1 MACQFKW
8 FSITRKLNEMAVPSS
23 NGLRIVTALLL
34 LVAGAAS
41 IVFPFLSAAAVTLVF
56 GAVAMA
62 AGVSQLLRFGAA
74 SDLGAKI
81 FRLLSA
87 LLYVVGGIYV
97 LLFPVDSTFSITLFL
112 GVLLV
117 VEGVMELAAAA
128 AAAGPAR
135 NLVLLDGIIT
145 CLLGGMVL
153 VEWPSD
159 TVWVIGTLF
168 GMALLFSAFRLFAS
182 SGGES
187 PQTNS

>member
-1 MACQFKW
+1 MVCQFKW
-8 FSITRKLNEMAVPSS
+8 FRITRKLNEMAVLSS

-74 SDLGAKI
+74 SDLGAKL

-135 NLVLLDGIIT
+135 SLVLLDGIIT

-153 VEWPSD
+153 AEWPSD

-168 GMALLFSAFRLFAS
+168 GMALLFSAFRMFAS

>member
-1 MACQFKW
+1 MVCQFKW
-8 FSITRKLNEMAVPSS
+8 FRITRKLNEMAVPSS

-117 VEGVMELAAAA
+117 VEGVTELAAAA

-168 GMALLFSAFRLFAS
+168 GMALLFSAFRMFAS

>member
-1 MACQFKW
+1 
-8 FSITRKLNEMAVPSS
+8 MAVPSS

-56 GAVAMA
+56 GAVAVA

-117 VEGVMELAAAA
+117 VEGVTELAAAA

-135 NLVLLDGIIT
+135 SLVLLDGIIT

-159 TVWVIGTLF
+159 TLWVVGTLF
-168 GMALLFSAFRLFAS
+168 GVALLFSAFRLFAS

>member
-8 FSITRKLNEMAVPSS
+8 FRISSKLNEMAVPSS

-168 GMALLFSAFRLFAS
+168 GMALLFSAFRMFAS
-182 SGGES
+182 TGGES

>member
-1 MACQFKW
+1 MVCQFKW
-8 FSITRKLNEMAVPSS
+8 FRITRKLNEMAVPSS

-97 LLFPVDSTFSITLFL
+97 LLFPVDSTFSITLVL

-135 NLVLLDGIIT
+135 SLVLLDGIIT

-168 GMALLFSAFRLFAS
+168 GMALLFSAFRMFAS

>member
-1 MACQFKW
+1 MVCQFKW
-8 FSITRKLNEMAVPSS
+8 FRITRKLNEMAVPSS

-135 NLVLLDGIIT
+135 SLVLLDGIIT
-145 CLLGGMVL
+145 CLLGGMLL

-159 TVWVIGTLF
+159 TLWVVGTLF
-168 GMALLFSAFRLFAS
+168 GVALLFSAFRLFAS